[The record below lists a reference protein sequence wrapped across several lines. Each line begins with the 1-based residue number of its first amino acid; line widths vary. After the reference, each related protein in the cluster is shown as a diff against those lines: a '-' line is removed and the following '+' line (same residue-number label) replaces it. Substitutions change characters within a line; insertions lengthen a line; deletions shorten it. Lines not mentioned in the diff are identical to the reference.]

1 MQFKFKGVQ
10 VDTDKPLYVYGFTI
24 RKSWFPYRLE
34 SIRSFD
40 SGCET
45 PSAKQFF
52 IKKIDFTHD
61 CDQALCAMDDLELIT
76 LNADDSVCSVKGVGF
91 GRSPKAAKQMWER
104 LAAEYSINQERED

>member
-1 MQFKFKGVQ
+1 MQFEFKGVR
-10 VDTDKPLYVYGFTI
+10 VDTDKPLFVYGFTI

-34 SIRSFD
+34 SIRSFT
-40 SGCET
+40 SGSET

-52 IKKIDFTHD
+52 IKKIGFAHD
-61 CDQALCAMDDLELIT
+61 RDQDIYVMDDLELIT

-104 LAAEYSINQERED
+104 IAAEYSTNQERED